1 MSARAWRGR
10 AAGLLALASLSLA
23 SPPARA
29 TGFTELGQD
38 IVRRPDFALQL
49 SGYYRARGEA
59 LYNLDL
65 DRGLGPS
72 GQPLF
77 PVPADGK
84 GQTLYGADMRLRTDV
99 ALVAPGGTLAVKV
112 RLDTLDNVA
121 WGSTTEGPYA
131 ASTTQQSPSSPVRV
145 RRAYGM
151 ALTPFGV
158 LLAGRMGHHFG
169 LGMSANGG
177 DCADCDSGDAA
188 DRVAFLVPLA
198 SHVWALAYDRSAT
211 GPITRRPDGVRSVDP
226 EPSDDVHTLSFAFLR
241 FHEEAARERRRRAG
255 KGSFEYGGLL
265 SHRFQSGDVPA
276 SYVPTARPVDLG
288 PSQLVH
294 RGYSATVLGG
304 WLRATLPWL
313 RAETEVAYVTAK
325 VDQVSLIPGVE
336 LRQPARSKQ
345 LGVAFES
352 ELGSPDGPA
361 TAGLDA
367 GYASGDPAP
376 GFGAF
381 PGANAK
387 PAQKGDLDGPQAS
400 PPRDNRVDNFRFH
413 PDYRIDRIL
422 FREIIGTVTDAVYV
436 RPHARATLASGRPG
450 TLSASLAAIWSWAVY
465 AESTPGQKHPL
476 GVELDPTLLYQ
487 AKDGF
492 SFALEHGILFPGAA
506 LDNPTAKLPARTA
519 QVVRVR
525 MLFAF

>member
-1 MSARAWRGR
+1 
-10 AAGLLALASLSLA
+10 
-23 SPPARA
+23 
-29 TGFTELGQD
+29 
-38 IVRRPDFALQL
+38 
-49 SGYYRARGEA
+49 
-59 LYNLDL
+59 
-65 DRGLGPS
+65 
-72 GQPLF
+72 
-77 PVPADGK
+77 
-84 GQTLYGADMRLRTDV
+84 
-99 ALVAPGGTLAVKV
+99 
-112 RLDTLDNVA
+112 
-121 WGSTTEGPYA
+121 
-131 ASTTQQSPSSPVRV
+131 
-145 RRAYGM
+145 
-151 ALTPFGV
+151 
-158 LLAGRMGHHFG
+158 
-169 LGMSANGG
+169 
-177 DCADCDSGDAA
+177 
-188 DRVAFLVPLA
+188 
-198 SHVWALAYDRSAT
+198 
-211 GPITRRPDGVRSVDP
+211 
-226 EPSDDVHTLSFAFLR
+226 
-241 FHEEAARERRRRAG
+241 
-255 KGSFEYGGLL
+255 
-265 SHRFQSGDVPA
+265 
-276 SYVPTARPVDLG
+276 
-288 PSQLVH
+288 
-294 RGYSATVLGG
+294 
-304 WLRATLPWL
+304 
-313 RAETEVAYVTAK
+313 
-325 VDQVSLIPGVE
+325 VE